1 MGITLNILCEGT
13 GSRFSL
19 FRLVVSL
26 VKKLTLSHFTQLY
39 ETILKF
45 KFE

>member
-1 MGITLNILCEGT
+1 MGLTLNIRWEGR
-13 GSRFSL
+13 GSRLSL
-19 FRLVVSL
+19 FRHVVSL
-26 VKKLTLSHFTQLY
+26 VKKLTLSLFTQLY